1 MLFFLYKFLLYRV
14 IIKVIRQSMRGEFM
28 KTKDMLEDYL
38 LSLGVSIKNNY
49 TFLPKTEYDF
59 KEKKNDETV
68 KLRKHTIKLSQQFAN
83 SRELRLML
91 NSAKDNFIN
100 KVTITEDMHKSCEGI
115 LKNSIIYFTDLI
127 KYLDSILELKPEIM
141 EKLIILCNGG
151 IANVGKEMESALS
164 EYSVKMAQAQ
174 AEGAQEAQSSL
185 LSSMA
190 DIESKKRTYGYTR
203 I

>member
-141 EKLIILCNGG
+141 EKLIITICLK
-151 IANVGKEMESALS
+151 IK
-164 EYSVKMAQAQ
+164 
-174 AEGAQEAQSSL
+174 
-185 LSSMA
+185 
-190 DIESKKRTYGYTR
+190 
-203 I
+203 